1 MLQTEWNEEYLL
13 VWMDVVGWF
22 TCFISFVDLFLRLS
36 VQDHIEIF
44 LSFLLIESF
53 LFCFRTTITTS
64 TKNTEMKSLIFFM
77 LLLDIGWTFNIDS
90 DDSNR
95 IQYTINGG
103 GDTNSFFGY
112 SIGLFQKR
120 ANARYL
126 IIY

>member
-1 MLQTEWNEEYLL
+1 
-13 VWMDVVGWF
+13 MDVVGWF

>member
-1 MLQTEWNEEYLL
+1 
-13 VWMDVVGWF
+13 
-22 TCFISFVDLFLRLS
+22 
-36 VQDHIEIF
+36 
-44 LSFLLIESF
+44 
-53 LFCFRTTITTS
+53 
-64 TKNTEMKSLIFFM
+64 MKSLIFFM